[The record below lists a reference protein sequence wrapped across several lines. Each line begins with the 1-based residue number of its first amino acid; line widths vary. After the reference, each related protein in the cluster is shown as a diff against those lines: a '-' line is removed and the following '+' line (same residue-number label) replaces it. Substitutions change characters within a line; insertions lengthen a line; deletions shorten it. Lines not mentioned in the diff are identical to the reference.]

1 MAKTPVTR
9 QKSQRIMGYPLHR
22 DRGMPSLRSMACRPG
37 NLARTN
43 YNLLPAPT
51 LGNDFAE
58 RIQSRQCA
66 IAANS
71 TTGERCADKYQTWQR
86 TCETNGLSANI
97 AEPAVAITSYTSDGV
112 VCTKVGANRYDNKQ
126 GIDNEEY

>member
-1 MAKTPVTR
+1 
-9 QKSQRIMGYPLHR
+9 
-22 DRGMPSLRSMACRPG
+22 MACRPG

-43 YNLLPAPT
+43 SNLLPAPT
-51 LGNDFAE
+51 WGNDFAG
-58 RIQSRQCA
+58 RIQSRQRV

-71 TTGERCADKYQTWQR
+71 TTGERCSDKYQTWQR
-86 TCETNGLSANI
+86 TRGTNGLSANI

-112 VCTKVGANRYDNKQ
+112 VCTMAGTNRYDNKQ